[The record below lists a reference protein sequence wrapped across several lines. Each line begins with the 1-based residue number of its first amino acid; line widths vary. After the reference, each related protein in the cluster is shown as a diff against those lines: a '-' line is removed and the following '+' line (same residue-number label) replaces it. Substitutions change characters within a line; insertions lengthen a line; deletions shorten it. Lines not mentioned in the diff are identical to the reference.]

1 MRRAGRSRGIVALPQ
16 RAKPRRQRTSR
27 SSEWETCNGPGSSS
41 LAQCCGRCIVLSR
54 PTQVARPPSLTKEEL
69 VMKSQP
75 MRTIAI
81 VTALVSALGGSAM
94 SAQDKYALKVPGGLA
109 FSEFRGYEAWQVVSI
124 SQDGP
129 HVAAILANPVMIRAY
144 EEGIPGNG
152 KPFPDGSKM
161 AKIHWNPKKLE
172 TFPAA
177 TVPGT
182 QHDVDFMVKDSK
194 RFADSGGWG
203 YAAFEYNAASDMFRP
218 ATVSDSPPQE
228 NDAKCGFACH
238 TVVQNRDYVF

>member
-1 MRRAGRSRGIVALPQ
+1 MRQ
-16 RAKPRRQRTSR
+16 
-27 SSEWETCNGPGSSS
+27 
-41 LAQCCGRCIVLSR
+41 
-54 PTQVARPPSLTKEEL
+54 SLTKEEL
-69 VMKSQP
+69 VIKSKR

-81 VTALVSALGGSAM
+81 VTALVSALGGSAL
-94 SAQDKYALKVPGGLA
+94 SAQTKYTLKVPGGLA
-109 FSEFRGYEAWQVVSI
+109 FSEFRGYEGWQVVSV

-129 HVAAILANPVMIRAY
+129 LIAAILANPVMIQAY
-144 EEGIPGNG
+144 QKGIPGNG

-194 RFADSGGWG
+194 RFKDSGGWG
-203 YAAFEYNAASDMFRP
+203 WAVFEYEAASGTFRP
-218 ATVSDSPPQE
+218 GTSADMPPQE
-228 NDAKCGFACH
+228 HDAKCGFACH
-238 TVVQNRDYVF
+238 TTVKTRDYIFTDYGRR